1 MYGILSSS
9 PTLLNGTPLSMI
21 AQITRGKLA
30 PKRIYQGGTSPN
42 STAHMEK
49 GLLKHLKG

>member
-21 AQITRGKLA
+21 VQIITERDLA
-30 PKRIYQGGTSPN
+30 SKIHQVGTTPN
-42 STAHMEK
+42 STADLEK
-49 GLLKHLKG
+49 